1 MDSNLGIVRKP
12 GRKCPSLN
20 GLRITIRS
28 AIHEWPHTIWRP
40 LERSLPDN
48 GKGFGQLGYAIA
60 VISIRQRIGK
70 RYSGHHGKHPPTAWR
85 SLPELRRQQED
96 AGDGDGDEAA
106 RVPLL
111 LTQLVACR
119 SEFVTAAAAAL
130 HSWGRSLPLSVH
142 GYGLA
147 TVTTDAKAGNGRSA
161 TGH

>member
-1 MDSNLGIVRKP
+1 MDSYLGIVRKP

-48 GKGFGQLGYAIA
+48 GKGFGQLGYAIV
-60 VISIRQRIGK
+60 VISIRRRIGK

-96 AGDGDGDEAA
+96 AGDGDGDGDGDEAA

-111 LTQLVACR
+111 LTQLVDPIVLAY
-119 SEFVTAAAAAL
+119 S
-130 HSWGRSLPLSVH
+130 LSVQCCTFAKVIPTCFH
-142 GYGLA
+142 GESDCSFPI
-147 TVTTDAKAGNGRSA
+147 TTRSVQQ
-161 TGH
+161 